1 MNTNPTKSNRL
12 TESNKK
18 KNKKSGLFRNNEF
31 LIATLMIIATVFLSV
46 VSYLRVYDLN
56 FIVGQY
62 RLSHWFS
69 WVGTFFIAIYSPI
82 YFALK
87 RKYPGK
93 IRTLLRIHIYGNLF
107 SFLLISIHFTQQI
120 SRPEAFF
127 PDLSTGLLLFIV
139 VPILVLTGYFQRFK
153 IVKAINSH
161 ANRYLHISLTLT
173 FYLAILIHILQGISM
188 I

>member
-1 MNTNPTKSNRL
+1 MNTNT
-12 TESNKK
+12 TES
-18 KNKKSGLFRNNEF
+18 NKKSGLFKNSEF
-31 LIATLMIIATVFLSV
+31 LIATLIIIITVLLSV

-62 RLSHWFS
+62 RLSHWLS

-87 RKYPGK
+87 RKYPRR
-93 IRTLLRIHIYGNLF
+93 IRTLLRIHIYGNLL

-139 VPILVLTGYFQRFK
+139 MPILVFTGYFQRFK
-153 IVKAINSH
+153 ILKAINPHS
-161 ANRYLHISLTLT
+161 NRYLHISLTLT
-173 FYLAILIHILQGISM
+173 FYLTILIHSLQGIN
-188 I
+188 II

>member
-1 MNTNPTKSNRL
+1 MNTNTTESNRL

-18 KNKKSGLFRNNEF
+18 SGLFKNTEF
-31 LIATLMIIATVFLSV
+31 LFATLIIIVTILLSV
-46 VSYLRVYDLN
+46 VSYLRIYDLN

-87 RKYPGK
+87 RKYPRK

-107 SFLLISIHFTQQI
+107 SFLLISIHFTQQV

-139 VPILVLTGYFQRFK
+139 MPIMVLTGYFQRFK
-153 IVKAINSH
+153 IVNAINPH

-173 FYLAILIHILQGISM
+173 FYLTILIHILQGIS
-188 I
+188 II

>member
-1 MNTNPTKSNRL
+1 MNTNTTESNRL

-18 KNKKSGLFRNNEF
+18 SGLFKNTEF
-31 LIATLMIIATVFLSV
+31 LFATLIIIVTFLFSV
-46 VSYLRVYDLN
+46 VSYLRIYDLN

-87 RKYPGK
+87 RKYPRK

-107 SFLLISIHFTQQI
+107 SFLLISIHFTQQV

-139 VPILVLTGYFQRFK
+139 MPIMVLTGYFQRFK
-153 IVKAINSH
+153 ILKAINPH

-173 FYLAILIHILQGISM
+173 FYLTILIHILQGIS
-188 I
+188 IL